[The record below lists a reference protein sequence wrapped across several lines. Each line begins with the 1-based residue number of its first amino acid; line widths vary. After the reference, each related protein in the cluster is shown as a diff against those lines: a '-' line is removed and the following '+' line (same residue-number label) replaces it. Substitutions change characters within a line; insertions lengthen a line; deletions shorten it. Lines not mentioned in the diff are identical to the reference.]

1 MTGSNATFRF
11 YSPSVMHYHYPFY
24 LYLLTFFHLME
35 NMSYISHLSLLFY
48 NHFVIFAYTSV
59 AEVYAF
65 KSWMADFKPILSG
78 LKC

>member
-35 NMSYISHLSLLFY
+35 NMSYISHLSLLFLQSFCY
-48 NHFVIFAYTSV
+48 LCVHLCRRGVCF
-59 AEVYAF
+59 
-65 KSWMADFKPILSG
+65 
-78 LKC
+78 